1 MSVAKYMATYRRRKR
16 ERGLCVYGGCNE
28 ITERWWC
35 EKHKRRY
42 PPKGDGI
49 RACRIEGCEVQLLKH
64 KIFCEPHRL
73 ERARLRNQHHTRT
86 PEQAST
92 YARTYRQ
99 RRISAGICAIAGCKS
114 DLAMTMNGDRQH
126 TMCEEHRDARNA
138 YHKSYYQSNKVKVV
152 NLDE

>member
-1 MSVAKYMATYRRRKR
+1 MATYRKRKR

-49 RACRIEGCEVQLLKH
+49 RTCLTDGCEVLVPKW
-64 KIFCEPHRL
+64 KRFCEPHLL
-73 ERARLRNQHHTRT
+73 ERQRVRNQMHART
-86 PEQAST
+86 TEQSAT
-92 YARTYRQ
+92 YAREYRQ
-99 RRISAGICAIAGCKS
+99 RRISAGICAIPGCKS
-114 DLAMTMNGDRQH
+114 DPAMTVNGNRQH

-138 YHKSYYQSNKVKVV
+138 YARIYLALLRLNKVEEV
-152 NLDE
+152 NLDG